1 MKHAKYA
8 LLLSF
13 SLAFLFLCCSNETYK
28 EGKLLY
34 MHHCSSCHGEQMQG
48 LGLLYPALNNP
59 AFLKKPKDQ
68 LPCFIRTGSS
78 TVDSSAIKDKSLVMP
93 TMPSFEHLDA
103 IEINNILNY
112 INANHWHQEIFHLPN
127 TMKLLESCPTS
138 QK

>member
-1 MKHAKYA
+1 MKHGKYA
-8 LLLSF
+8 LLISF
-13 SLAFLFLCCSNETYK
+13 SLVFVFLCCSNETYK

-59 AFLKKPKDQ
+59 AFLKKTKDQ
-68 LPCFIRTGSS
+68 LPCFIRNGSPS
-78 TVDSSAIKDKSLVMP
+78 SDSNGVKSNSLVTP
-93 TMPSFEHLDA
+93 TMPSFGHLDA

-112 INANHWHQEIFHLPN
+112 INANHWHGQTFHLPN
-127 TMKLLESCPTS
+127 TMKLLESCPNT